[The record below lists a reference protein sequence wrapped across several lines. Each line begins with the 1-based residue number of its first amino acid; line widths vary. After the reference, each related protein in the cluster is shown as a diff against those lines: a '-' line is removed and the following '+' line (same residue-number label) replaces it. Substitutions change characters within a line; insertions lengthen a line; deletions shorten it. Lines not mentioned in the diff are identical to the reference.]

1 MFAHD
6 ESHKIQCTDVLV
18 DACHDSKENKK
29 KLNVDYH
36 NHINH
41 QKVFTKQSKR
51 KQNTKKGN
59 DYNFISSAFNYCC
72 PFSLDL

>member
-41 QKVFTKQSKR
+41 QRVFTKQSKR
-51 KQNTKKGN
+51 KQNKRVMIIT
-59 DYNFISSAFNYCC
+59 SSVRLLTAVAH
-72 PFSLDL
+72 SL